1 MVPATAIYAIGGSV
15 RLLPILL
22 GMKHAQQQTSLKKM
36 KKALILRG
44 AFLFCK
50 SLIYMSLSPYNIHKG
65 AHLTSATVARA
76 IAQVVVFSRPKCWGT
91 FWALLNKKSWSPEVA
106 LVDFSPDVRP
116 WKMTCFICTYIYPF
130 SPFGDLESILRM
142 PSAIKWWLS
151 FTIHTLLYRIQRQ
164 KEC

>member
-1 MVPATAIYAIGGSV
+1 MPFFFVQLFGMVPASAIYAIGGSV

-65 AHLTSATVARA
+65 ARPSNQCHCGPCHCTSCCNFPPLNVGAHFGRSLTKSLEAPKWHQLILAPMGA
-76 IAQVVVFSRPKCWGT
+76 LNIYLQVLT
-91 FWALLNKKSWSPEVA
+91 NLEV
-106 LVDFSPDVRP
+106 
-116 WKMTCFICTYIYPF
+116 
-130 SPFGDLESILRM
+130 
-142 PSAIKWWLS
+142 
-151 FTIHTLLYRIQRQ
+151 
-164 KEC
+164 